1 MKKELK
7 ENIKSARILRNL
19 LVTIL
24 LMLVIVALCVGLN
37 ILIDKLNIPDVDL
50 TQEKLYSLSQE
61 SKDKI
66 KSVSKDTKIILYN
79 QKNEVVLEG
88 QVKDIRKECEKYH
101 NVEVTFVSGRADT
114 TGLKIWLDM

>member
-50 TQEKLYSLSQE
+50 TQENYTHFLR
-61 SKDKI
+61 
-66 KSVSKDTKIILYN
+66 N
-79 QKNEVVLEG
+79 QKT
-88 QVKDIRKECEKYH
+88 K
-101 NVEVTFVSGRADT
+101 
-114 TGLKIWLDM
+114 

>member
-50 TQEKLYSLSQE
+50 TQEKLYS
-61 SKDKI
+61 I
-66 KSVSKDTKIILYN
+66 KRQNKKCKQRHKNNIIQYGWRKRLCG
-79 QKNEVVLEG
+79 VV
-88 QVKDIRKECEKYH
+88 
-101 NVEVTFVSGRADT
+101 
-114 TGLKIWLDM
+114 